1 MHLHGQ
7 HVPVD
12 TWLCQQ
18 LLTRDL
24 FFALQPS
31 PLGPYQCICQP
42 CVPPMPVGGAAFGGL
57 GKAGF
62 AGLVLALLLL
72 VSLLVYVLLFHRPA
86 EWMPP
91 LIPYAKLH
99 LVRHPEL
106 LGRSRTGRVL
116 KGRYRGSAVVSEVQ
130 SDLCMLQGRGF
141 KDISAREACKAQRLA
156 AGRSVWRHMGQILF
170 AVRWCKVASAA
181 CRLQPGQG
189 LCQAWPATAE
199 L

>member
-1 MHLHGQ
+1 M
-7 HVPVD
+7 V
-12 TWLCQQ
+12 
-18 LLTRDL
+18 
-24 FFALQPS
+24 
-31 PLGPYQCICQP
+31 
-42 CVPPMPVGGAAFGGL
+42 VGRAAFGGL

-91 LIPYAKLH
+91 RIPYAKLH
-99 LVRHPEL
+99 LARHPEL

-116 KGRYRGSAVVSEVQ
+116 KGRYRGSAVVSELQ
-130 SDLCMLQGRGF
+130 SDLCMLLGSCCRGLPVM
-141 KDISAREACKAQRLA
+141 EACKALRPAARQTCLA
-156 AGRSVWRHMGQILF
+156 ADGTN
-170 AVRWCKVASAA
+170 AVCIVVVQGCIDSLPSAA
-181 CRLQPGQG
+181 RTRLL